1 MKGYAGRIPL
11 TDYGDPLLNETTSYR
26 ARWRIVG
33 SGSKRARLAY
43 AWLDGDQ
50 VVYEIA

>member
-11 TDYGDPLLNETTSYR
+11 TDYGEPLLDETTSYS
-26 ARWRIVG
+26 AGWRIEG
-33 SGSKRARLAY
+33 SGSEHARLAY
-43 AWLDGDQ
+43 ARLDGDH